1 MFCIL
6 IMGLPGSGKTTLA
19 SKLYQ
24 SLSEKNISV
33 SWYNA
38 DQVREKYNDW
48 DFSETGRLRQA
59 SRMRTLAEQS
69 TTEFVI
75 LDLVAPLQE
84 MRTTIDPDFLVWVDT
99 ISQGRFKDTNAVF
112 VAPDVFDIRVLE
124 KDCDKW
130 NSIILD
136 EILNIHNKKGL

>member
-59 SRMRTLAEQS
+59 SRMKTLAEQS
-69 TTEFVI
+69 KTEFVI

-84 MRTTIDPDFLVWVDT
+84 MRTTIDPDFLVWMDT
-99 ISQGRFKDTNAVF
+99 IDKGRYEDTNAAF
-112 VAPDVFDIRVLE
+112 VAPIEFDIQVLE
-124 KDCDKW
+124 QDCNKW

-136 EILNIHNKKGL
+136 EILNIHT